1 MLDGD
6 GSCLGTMFGGLHSL
20 KLTWPLKMMVSNRN
34 LLFQGLF
41 SGDMLVSG
49 NVHIY
54 IYIFLG
60 GFGRIAPFEDLHFF
74 PTAFEPSG
82 PTYV

>member
-41 SGDMLVSG
+41 SDMLVSG
-49 NVHIY
+49 NVHI
-54 IYIFLG
+54 FLG
-60 GFGRIAPFEDLHFF
+60 RFGRIGPFEDLHLFF
-74 PTAFEPSG
+74 LRLLGGVDPPMCNF
-82 PTYV
+82 